1 MLCSRC
7 EKNEASVYYKQ
18 LVNNQVSETHVCL
31 KCAQALESAELST
44 GSPIFDL
51 LSALGGASADIA
63 RRRTPRCAACGT
75 AYSQFKK
82 TGFLGCP
89 ECYRAFAEPLREV
102 LKRIHGAVRHQGKI
116 PAGADAE
123 LKSQRAAQLKGEL
136 DRAVREERYEQAAE
150 IRNRMK
156 ELEA

>member
-1 MLCSRC
+1 MLCSSC
-7 EKNEASVYYKQ
+7 GKNEASVYFKQ

-31 KCAQALESAELST
+31 KCAQALENTKLST

-51 LSALGGASADIA
+51 LSALGGTDAA

-75 AYSQFKK
+75 AYAEFKK

-89 ECYRAFAEPLREV
+89 ECYREFAEPLKEV
-102 LKRIHGAVRHQGKI
+102 LKRIHGAASHRGKI
-116 PAGADAE
+116 PACAGAE
-123 LKSQRAAQLKGEL
+123 LKSQRAGQLRKEL
-136 DRAVREERYEQAAE
+136 DRAVREERYENAAE

-156 ELEA
+156 ELGA